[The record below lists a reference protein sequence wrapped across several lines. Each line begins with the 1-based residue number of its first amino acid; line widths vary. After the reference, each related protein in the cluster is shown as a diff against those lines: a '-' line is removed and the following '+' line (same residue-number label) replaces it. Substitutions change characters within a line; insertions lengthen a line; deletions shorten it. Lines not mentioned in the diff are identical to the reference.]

1 MQQRIDQ
8 CFESRIWSTDRS
20 TFNSVVH
27 IKMYT
32 ETRESAQEGNIYN
45 FTITIY
51 KFHMF
56 HVFMFHYTLHITRY
70 TVSGTRVYC

>member
-1 MQQRIDQ
+1 
-8 CFESRIWSTDRS
+8 
-20 TFNSVVH
+20 
-27 IKMYT
+27 MYT